1 MSEKPTTNHHQ
12 PCFLSLPSL
21 LPPSFQTL
29 YLSESISQFFPTSVI
44 LLQTFENTYT
54 TPMMG
59 TTLPGINQLPSLQAF
74 SMNKENRAFNHYH
87 HYSVVGGSPSSISSS
102 RDNYF
107 EYKPTSSTSG
117 VAAGGFSPSDS
128 TAPPL
133 LHYSSAPNYSYSG
146 DNHHQHRQHHHVT
159 SIQQGGLR
167 TLTSQPQY
175 VYSNNNTHKPS
186 LNNLLYQQ
194 PQPLVSPLE
203 AQSSIKPLRAQSY
216 DAGNLRLPSIQELVA
231 PTSQPIQQPQQ
242 QQVHMHPGLQ
252 VLNQQI
258 PSAPHQHYNSSNS
271 AHTIHHIGHIQPK
284 KIRKRTRTGCLTCRK
299 RRIKCDERKPS
310 CMNCEKS
317 KKCCAGYVDITT
329 KKKK

>member
-1 MSEKPTTNHHQ
+1 
-12 PCFLSLPSL
+12 
-21 LPPSFQTL
+21 
-29 YLSESISQFFPTSVI
+29 
-44 LLQTFENTYT
+44 
-54 TPMMG
+54 MMG

-74 SMNKENRAFNHYH
+74 SMNKENRAIHHYH

-133 LHYSSAPNYSYSG
+133 LHYSSTPNYSYSG
-146 DNHHQHRQHHHVT
+146 DNHHQHQQHHHVT

-231 PTSQPIQQPQQ
+231 PTSQPIQPQQ